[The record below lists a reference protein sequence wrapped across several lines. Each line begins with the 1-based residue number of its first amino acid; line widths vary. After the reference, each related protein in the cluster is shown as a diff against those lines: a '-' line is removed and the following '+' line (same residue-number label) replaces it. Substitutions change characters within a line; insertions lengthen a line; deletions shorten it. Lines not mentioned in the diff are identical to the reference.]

1 MNKEDYNKY
10 YIQGSDHYLIPKYE
24 FDELFNE
31 MSNWKE
37 EAKEL
42 KKQLEELKSTNKVLS
57 EKLTKDKILK
67 QDCLTTC
74 CGIPIGD
81 IPKLIN
87 QQKKFIKYLEDEFTK
102 IQNDIEKEIDNNVK
116 YFKVER
122 RQAIAKILQ
131 KYKEIIGVPMAGLD
145 DEEEPDLFE
154 MIEDMKNKF
163 KHIEEINK
171 SYPIFNFDKKSFE
184 VMKDMLQDV
193 YSKQVEIIKSVN
205 YLFDKDERQHRKN
218 NESPAELN

>member
-1 MNKEDYNKY
+1 MNKEDYFKY
-10 YIQGSDHYLIPKYE
+10 YIQGSDHYLIPKYV
-24 FDELFNE
+24 FNELFNE

-81 IPKLIN
+81 IPKLIT
-87 QQKKFIKYLEDEFTK
+87 QQKEFINYLEDEFTK

-116 YFKVER
+116 YLK
-122 RQAIAKILQ
+122 
-131 KYKEIIGVPMAGLD
+131 
-145 DEEEPDLFE
+145 
-154 MIEDMKNKF
+154 
-163 KHIEEINK
+163 
-171 SYPIFNFDKKSFE
+171 
-184 VMKDMLQDV
+184 
-193 YSKQVEIIKSVN
+193 
-205 YLFDKDERQHRKN
+205 
-218 NESPAELN
+218 